1 VSLLTRKPPV
11 SDTTSLSEYARMA
24 RQAVPTAVNAG
35 SAAAQQAAQQAA
47 RQAAPLARQAVP
59 LARTAGT
66 SMRQGADSAMTWAT
80 PYADAARAWAA
91 PRLEQ
96 SAVAL
101 SENIAPMIS
110 DALINAAHKIDSSPR
125 RKRRR
130 VRKSSLV
137 AASLL
142 VIAAGAAAFI
152 LRNRAGKGIGFTA
165 GSPSAGGTADEESV
179 TVIREQDAAEW
190 PDAGSDGYPHTS

>member
-1 VSLLTRKPPV
+1 VSVLMRKPPV
-11 SDTTSLSEYARMA
+11 SDTTGLSEYARMA
-24 RQAVPTAVNAG
+24 RQAVPSAVNAS

-47 RQAAPLARQAVP
+47 PLARN
-59 LARTAGT
+59 AGT
-66 SMRQGADSAMTWAT
+66 SMRQGADSAVAWAT

-110 DALINAAHKIDSSPR
+110 DALITAAHKIDSSPR
-125 RKRRR
+125 KRQRR
-130 VRKSSLV
+130 IGKSSLI

-142 VIAAGAAAFI
+142 LVAAGAAAFV
-152 LRNRAGKGIGFTA
+152 LRRNGSNGMGYTA
-165 GSPSAGGTADEESV
+165 SSPSGSALDEESV
-179 TVIREQDAAEW
+179 TVIREQDTAEW
-190 PDAGSDGYPHTS
+190 PDADSDGYPHIS

>member
-1 VSLLTRKPPV
+1 VSLLTKKPPV
-11 SDTTSLSEYARMA
+11 SDTTSLNEYARLAA
-24 RQAVPTAVNAG
+24 RQAMPTAVNAT
-35 SAAAQQAAQQAA
+35 SAAAQ
-47 RQAAPLARQAVP
+47 RAAPLAQQAVP

-66 SMRQGADSAMTWAT
+66 SVRQGADSAVAWAT

-125 RKRRR
+125 RRQRRLG
-130 VRKSSLV
+130 KSSLL
-137 AASLL
+137 AASMLL
-142 VIAAGAAAFI
+142 IAAGAAAYM
-152 LRNRAGKGIGFTA
+152 LRKHGSDRSGYTA
-165 GSPSAGGTADEESV
+165 SSPSDEGETGDESAYM
-179 TVIREQDAAEW
+179 IREQDAAEW
-190 PDAGSDGYPHTS
+190 PDADSDGYPHIS